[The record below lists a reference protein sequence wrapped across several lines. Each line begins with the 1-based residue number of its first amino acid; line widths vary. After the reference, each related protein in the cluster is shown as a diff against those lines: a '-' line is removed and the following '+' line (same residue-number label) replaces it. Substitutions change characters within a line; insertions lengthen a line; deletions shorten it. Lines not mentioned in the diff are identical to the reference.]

1 MIPSQPAPVP
11 DQRQDPFR
19 WSRSDRARV
28 HADFSDPRQTPSSQR
43 QYAQKHGIPRSTL
56 GTWVRQD
63 TPDDVDPHVV
73 AFLRN
78 PAGELF
84 LRHILVS
91 AMLVFHQANA
101 CGLRTIGQFLR
112 LAKLDSFVASSYGAL
127 HSFATSLQ
135 TELGRFGDEEQQRLA
150 ATMTPKTIT
159 LAADENFHGPKPCLV
174 AIEPVS
180 NFLVVES
187 YRDRRDG
194 DTWTEA
200 IQVRL
205 KGLPLRV
212 VLLTSDQA
220 KGLLRCARD
229 GLEVLQSPDLFH
241 RQRDLLRPLLLPLQ
255 RPIQQAQKELEQ
267 AQQHT
272 HRLDAEM
279 PPEGLE
285 ISREAFEKLVEA
297 VRDELK
303 AVKKL
308 EQSQEPKER
317 VVEQVRGVGDDY
329 HPFDRQTGRPLTEK
343 QVEQRLR
350 QRVDRLQEVAQQ
362 AGLGQGAEEALTKA
376 RSWLGTL
383 VAVVAWFWI
392 EVRQQV
398 EKLELSEE
406 QERVVY
412 ECLVAGHYWEQAAN
426 RARQPEERQ
435 RLKALAERLKTH
447 AWEQGGVLSLLPR
460 EQREEVER
468 VSRQCGGLFSRS
480 SSCVEGRNGRLSL
493 HHHGQGRLSQ
503 GRLKALT
510 TVHNYVIERSDG
522 TTAAERF
529 FGSKPRNVF
538 AWLLDRLPDLPR
550 PAVKRPKKSA
560 QTTPLLG

>member
-1 MIPSQPAPVP
+1 
-11 DQRQDPFR
+11 
-19 WSRSDRARV
+19 
-28 HADFSDPRQTPSSQR
+28 
-43 QYAQKHGIPRSTL
+43 
-56 GTWVRQD
+56 
-63 TPDDVDPHVV
+63 V
-73 AFLRN
+73 A
-78 PAGELF
+78 AT
-84 LRHILVS
+84 
-91 AMLVFHQANA
+91 LVFHQANA

-112 LAKLDSFVASSYGAL
+112 LAKLDSLVASSYGAL
-127 HSFATSLQ
+127 HSFAASLQ

-150 ATMTPKTIT
+150 ATMPPKTIT

-205 KGLPLRV
+205 KGLPLRL

-229 GLEVLQSPDLFH
+229 GLDVLQSPDLFH

-255 RPIQQAQKELEQ
+255 RPIQQAQKEREQ
-267 AQQHT
+267 AQQRA

-303 AVKKL
+303 AVRKL
-308 EQSQEPKER
+308 EQSREPKER

-350 QRVDRLQEVAQQ
+350 QRVDRLQEVAEQ
-362 AGLGQGAEEALTKA
+362 AGLGPGAEEALTKA

-392 EVRQQV
+392 EARQQV
-398 EKLELSEE
+398 EELELSEE

-435 RLKALAERLKTH
+435 RLKALAERLKKH
-447 AWEQGGVLSLLPR
+447 AWEQGGVLSLLPK

-493 HHHGQGRLSQ
+493 HHHGQGRLSE

-538 AWLLDRLPDLPR
+538 AGLLDRLPDLPR

>member
-1 MIPSQPAPVP
+1 VNPSQPAPVP
-11 DQRQDPFR
+11 DQGEDPFR
-19 WSRSDRARV
+19 WSRADRARV
-28 HADFSDPRQTPSSQR
+28 HADFSDPRHTPSSQR
-43 QYAQKHGIPRSTL
+43 QYAQQHGIPRSTL
-56 GTWVRQD
+56 GTWVRQASPDEFD
-63 TPDDVDPHVV
+63 TRTVD
-73 AFLRN
+73 FLRN

-84 LRHILVS
+84 LRHIVVA

-127 HSFATSLQ
+127 HSLAASLQ
-135 TELGRFGDEEQQRLA
+135 TELGRFSDEEQPRLA

-205 KGLPLRV
+205 KGLPVRV

-220 KGLLRCARD
+220 KGLLRCAHD
-229 GLEVLQSPDLFH
+229 GLDVLQSPDLFH
-241 RQRDLLRPLLLPLQ
+241 RQRDLLQPVLLPLT
-255 RPIQQAQKELEQ
+255 RPIEQAQKELAK
-267 AQQHT
+267 AQQNT
-272 HRLDAEM
+272 HRLDAEI

-285 ISREAFEKLVEA
+285 ISRKAFENLVEA
-297 VRDELK
+297 VRDELQ
-303 AVKKL
+303 AAKKL
-308 EQSQEPKER
+308 EQSQEPKEQ
-317 VVEQVRGVGDDY
+317 VIEQVRGVGDDY
-329 HPFDRQTGRPLTEK
+329 HPFDRQTGRPLTEN
-343 QVEQRLR
+343 QVEQRLV
-350 QRVDRLQEVAQQ
+350 QRVDRLQEVSQQ
-362 AGLGQGAEEALTKA
+362 AGLGERAEEALTKA
-376 RSWLGTL
+376 KSWLGTL
-383 VAVVAWFWI
+383 VAVVAWFWT

-398 EKLELSEE
+398 EKLELNEG
-406 QERVVY
+406 QERVVL
-412 ECLVAGHYWEQAAN
+412 ECLLAGHYWEQAAG

-435 RLKALAERLKTH
+435 RLKELADRLKKQ
-447 AWEQGGVLSLLPR
+447 AWGQDGVLSLLPK
-460 EQREEVER
+460 EQREEVDR

-493 HHHGQGRLSQ
+493 HHHGQGRLSE
-503 GRLKALT
+503 GKLKALT
-510 TVHNYVIERSDG
+510 TVHNYVVERADG

-538 AWLLDRLPDLPR
+538 AWLLERLPDLPR
-550 PAVKRPKKSA
+550 PAAKRPKKA
-560 QTTPLLG
+560 AMTTPLLG